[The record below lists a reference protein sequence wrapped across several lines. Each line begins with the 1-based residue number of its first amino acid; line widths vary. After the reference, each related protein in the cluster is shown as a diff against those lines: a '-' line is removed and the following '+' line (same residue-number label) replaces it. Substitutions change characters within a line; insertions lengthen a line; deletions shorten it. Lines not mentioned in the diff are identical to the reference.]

1 MAGRPLSSVLK
12 GKKVT
17 LIVKIISVLDYGCGN
32 IRSVIRMLEKAG
44 ASANRV
50 STPDAVRG
58 AQALVLPGVG
68 AFDHGMSAL
77 AERRLDRALDDVVSD
92 GHVPILGICLG
103 MQLMC
108 VGSEEGRLP
117 GLGWFDAQ
125 ATRFPDPGLT
135 RLPVPHMGWNTLRV
149 TKGNAL
155 LAVGEPDPRFYFV
168 HSYRIQCN
176 DPRDVV
182 ATCDYGGSFVAAFS
196 KANLFGAQFHPEKSH
211 RFGLAMM
218 RRFVE
223 WVDAAA

>member
-1 MAGRPLSSVLK
+1 M
-12 GKKVT
+12 KK
-17 LIVKIISVLDYGCGN
+17 ISVLDYGCGN

-44 ASANRV
+44 APAHCV
-50 STPDAVRG
+50 STPEAVRD
-58 AQALVLPGVG
+58 AQAVVLPGVG
-68 AFDHGMSAL
+68 AFDHGMQAV
-77 AERRLDRALDDVVSD
+77 RDRGLDHALDAVVQE
-92 GHVPILGICLG
+92 GRVPVLGICLG

-108 VGSEEGRLP
+108 RGSEEGTLP

-135 RLPVPHMGWNTLRV
+135 RLPVPHMGWNTLHIA
-149 TKGNAL
+149 KENAL
-155 LAVGEPDPRFYFV
+155 LSADEPDQRFYFV

-176 DPRDVV
+176 DPADVV

-223 WVDAAA
+223 WVHVAA

>member
-1 MAGRPLSSVLK
+1 M
-12 GKKVT
+12 
-17 LIVKIISVLDYGCGN
+17 KIISVLDYGCGN

-50 STPDAVRG
+50 LTPEEVRE

-68 AFDHGMSAL
+68 AFDHGMGAL
-77 AERRLDRALDDVVSD
+77 MERGLDRALNDAVNN
-92 GHVPILGICLG
+92 HAVPVLGICLG

-108 VGSEEGRLP
+108 RGSEEGRLP

-135 RLPVPHMGWNTLRV
+135 RLPVPHMGWNTLRI
-149 TKGNAL
+149 TKQNAL
-155 LAVGEPDPRFYFV
+155 LSADESDQRFYFV
-168 HSYRIQCN
+168 HSYRIRCN
-176 DPRDVV
+176 DPGDVV
-182 ATCDYGGSFVAAFS
+182 ATCEYGDDFVAAFS

-223 WVDAAA
+223 WVHAAA